1 MAGRAPMRAIAFL
14 AMASFAAQ
22 GMVRSVDS
30 LLPQIAD
37 DFHTSVGTASIVV
50 TAYAVTHGL
59 MQFVVGP
66 IGDRFGKY
74 RSVAVACALCAVT
87 VLLCALAQSLDM
99 LALARFGCGV
109 TGAWIIPIGLAF
121 VGDVIPYEAR
131 QQVLG
136 RFLTGQVLGQLFG
149 QAAGGIIGDFFG
161 WRTVFFVLTAI
172 FAIAAAA
179 LFYELAVN
187 PLTRADQGPKKSRS
201 LLATYAV
208 VTSVPWARVVL
219 VATFIE
225 SMLLFGV
232 FPFVSADLHLRFDL
246 SFTAIGLI
254 IGFFAIG
261 GLGYAATVR
270 LLMGRL
276 GQARTARGGGIV
288 MAAAF
293 ATLAVEPTWWFAPP
307 AVFAIGYG
315 FYMLHN
321 TLQTVSTQMSP
332 EARGTAVALF
342 ASAFF
347 LGQTV
352 GVAAVAPLVD
362 RFGAPPLFLL
372 SAALLP
378 LLSIWFAQRL
388 KRR

>member
-1 MAGRAPMRAIAFL
+1 MRAIAFL
-14 AMASFAAQ
+14 AVASFAAQ

-37 DFHTSVGTASIVV
+37 DFGASVGTASIVV

-87 VLLCALAQSLDM
+87 VLLCGLAQSLDM

-149 QAAGGIIGDFFG
+149 QAAGGVIGDFFG
-161 WRTVFFVLTAI
+161 WRTVFFVLAAI
-172 FAIAAAA
+172 FTLAAAA

-187 PLTRADQGPKKSRS
+187 PLTRADHGARKPRS
-201 LLATYAV
+201 LLASYAV
-208 VTSVPWARVVL
+208 VTSVPWARIVL
-219 VATFIE
+219 VATLIE
-225 SMLLFGV
+225 SMLLFGA
-232 FPFVSADLHLRFDL
+232 FPFVSADLHLRFGL

-261 GLGYAATVR
+261 GLGYAATVKV
-270 LLMGRL
+270 LMRRL
-276 GQARTARGGGIV
+276 GQARTAGGGGIV

-332 EARGTAVALF
+332 QARGTAVALF

-352 GVAAVAPLVD
+352 GVATVAPLVD

-378 LLSIWFAQRL
+378 LLSIWFRQRL
-388 KRR
+388 KGR